1 MGGFVRVWRV
11 VSAKKTVVS
20 IATMATCR
28 GLTRVEGR
36 AFVEQ
41 RRADEMQATENA
53 LLIVT
58 FLAIRVDGFQHL
70 LHDPHRRTHGDL
82 RSLDMRFVGP
92 LE

>member
-1 MGGFVRVWRV
+1 MGVFARVWRV
-11 VSAKKTVVS
+11 VSAQKTVVS
-20 IATMATCR
+20 IALMETCR
-28 GLTRVEGR
+28 ELTRVEWR

-41 RRADEMQATENA
+41 RRADEMQTTEDA

-82 RSLDMRFVGP
+82 GSLGMRAVGP